1 LKMMLACQKL
11 VKRAG
16 AEDSDLTW
24 MVTSC
29 GGGGQAQAMRS
40 GFNYTHVRRML
51 HAPGVNR

>member
-1 LKMMLACQKL
+1 MVLACQRL

-24 MVTSC
+24 MDGEECESRDVVALVGWYAHVT
-29 GGGGQAQAMRS
+29 
-40 GFNYTHVRRML
+40 